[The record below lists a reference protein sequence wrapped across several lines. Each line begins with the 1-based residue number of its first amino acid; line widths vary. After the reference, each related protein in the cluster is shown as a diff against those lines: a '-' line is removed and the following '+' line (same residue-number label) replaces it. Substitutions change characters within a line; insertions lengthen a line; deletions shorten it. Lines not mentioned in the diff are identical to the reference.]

1 VTRVDFHTNV
11 TDKLGYACRL
21 ARKAYQAGQPVV
33 VLAEPA
39 VLKAFDERL
48 WTFAPLEFVPHC
60 MADSALA
67 AQTPVVL
74 TATLEDKL
82 PHHQVLM
89 NLGSTLPAS
98 FASFE
103 RLLEIVGTDAQELQA
118 GRERYRFYRDRGYP
132 LANHSQ
138 DA

>member
-1 VTRVDFHTNV
+1 V
-11 TDKLGYACRL
+11 
-21 ARKAYQAGQPVV
+21 ARIQ
-33 VLAEPA
+33 
-39 VLKAFDERL
+39 
-48 WTFAPLEFVPHC
+48 
-60 MADSALA
+60 A

-74 TATLEDKL
+74 TASLEDKL

-89 NLGSTLPAS
+89 NLGSTLPGS

-132 LANHSQ
+132 LVNHSQ

>member
-1 VTRVDFHTNV
+1 MTRVDFHTNV
-11 TDKLGYACRL
+11 ADKLGYACRL

-39 VLKAFDERL
+39 VLKAFDEQL

-89 NLGSTLPAS
+89 NLGSTLPGS